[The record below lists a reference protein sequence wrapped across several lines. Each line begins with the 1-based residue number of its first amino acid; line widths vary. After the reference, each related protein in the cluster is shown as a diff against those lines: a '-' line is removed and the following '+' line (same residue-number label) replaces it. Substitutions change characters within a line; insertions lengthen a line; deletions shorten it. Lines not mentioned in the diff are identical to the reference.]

1 MQYIWIY
8 IDMGIFVLNTPN
20 FFIIFGKSENRLA
33 RKLIKTYLVNICFE
47 LRSSSLVPGL
57 VLPLSLVLDF
67 LSVLI

>member
-1 MQYIWIY
+1 MDIY
-8 IDMGIFVLNTPN
+8 IYMGIFVLNTPN
-20 FFIIFGKSENRLA
+20 FFIIFGKSENHLA